1 MDSCLICGQPVPPAA
16 HGQRRTYCS
25 PRCRRAA
32 EQAVRQEKRAAPF
45 ASVEVDEIAARDQLL
60 ELMTIAARAGSVAAM
75 RLLLEELR
83 RDGDDHIL
91 AGPSIFDEL
100 EARRRNSR
108 S

>member
-1 MDSCLICGQPVPPAA
+1 
-16 HGQRRTYCS
+16 
-25 PRCRRAA
+25 
-32 EQAVRQEKRAAPF
+32 
-45 ASVEVDEIAARDQLL
+45 
-60 ELMTIAARAGSVAAM
+60 MTIAARAGSVAAM